1 MIYKPEKNAHPAVSK
16 PVFDGAGRRQQ
27 TNRGEGMTDDEAPE
41 TQRNEHPHEDRCYTR
56 GRLRDE
62 FRMKPA
68 PGAEPV
74 RMYKNPYGGKYG
86 VWRLADCI
94 PMRDKRPQTEKQ
106 QLASARLGLQAK
118 MKSERGRS
126 AMLAHSWLSLDPL
139 FLDTETTGLGNTAQA
154 LEIGLVNSQGET
166 VYHTRLK
173 PTVSIEPGAAA
184 VHGISEAEL
193 ADAPSWPDIAT
204 QLQHHIGLRPLV
216 IFNADFDMRIMKQT
230 AAAHNDPASWLDT
243 LKVYCAMRLSAG
255 YYGATNRYST
265 ISLASAASQAGLN
278 WSGPEHSAVADA
290 VMTAGVVR
298 NIAEYWQVLQRDLRD
313 VS

>member
-1 MIYKPEKNAHPAVSK
+1 
-16 PVFDGAGRRQQ
+16 
-27 TNRGEGMTDDEAPE
+27 
-41 TQRNEHPHEDRCYTR
+41 
-56 GRLRDE
+56 
-62 FRMKPA
+62 MKPA

-74 RMYKNPYGGKYG
+74 KMYKNPYGGKYG

-106 QLASARLGLQAK
+106 LASARLGLQAK

-126 AMLAHSWLSLDPL
+126 AMLAHTWLSQDPL

-193 ADAPSWPDIAT
+193 ADAPSWPDIAA
-204 QLQHHIGLRPLV
+204 QLRQHIGSRPLV
-216 IFNADFDMRIMKQT
+216 IFNMDFDMRILKQT
-230 AAAHNDPASWLDT
+230 AAAHSDQADWLNA
-243 LKVYCAMRLSAG
+243 LKVYCAMRLSAR
-255 YYGATNRYST
+255 YYGATNRYGT
-265 ISLASAASQAGLN
+265 ISLASAASQAGLSWN
-278 WSGPEHSAVADA
+278 GQAHSALADA
-290 VMTAGVVR
+290 VMTAGVVCDV
-298 NIAEYWQVLQRDLRD
+298 AEYWRQLQRECCDPNS
-313 VS
+313 VSD

>member
-1 MIYKPEKNAHPAVSK
+1 
-16 PVFDGAGRRQQ
+16 
-27 TNRGEGMTDDEAPE
+27 
-41 TQRNEHPHEDRCYTR
+41 
-56 GRLRDE
+56 
-62 FRMKPA
+62 
-68 PGAEPV
+68 
-74 RMYKNPYGGKYG
+74 
-86 VWRLADCI
+86 
-94 PMRDKRPQTEKQ
+94 
-106 QLASARLGLQAK
+106 
-118 MKSERGRS
+118 
-126 AMLAHSWLSLDPL
+126 MLAHSWLSQDPL

-216 IFNADFDMRIMKQT
+216 IFNADFDMRILKQT

-278 WSGPEHSAVADA
+278 WSGPAHSAVADA

>member
-1 MIYKPEKNAHPAVSK
+1 
-16 PVFDGAGRRQQ
+16 
-27 TNRGEGMTDDEAPE
+27 
-41 TQRNEHPHEDRCYTR
+41 
-56 GRLRDE
+56 
-62 FRMKPA
+62 MKPA

-74 RMYKNPYGGKYG
+74 KMYKNPYGGKYG

-126 AMLAHSWLSLDPL
+126 AVLAHTWLSQDPL

-193 ADAPSWPDIAT
+193 ADAPSWPDIAA
-204 QLQHHIGLRPLV
+204 QLRQHIGSRPLV
-216 IFNADFDMRIMKQT
+216 IFNMDFDMRILKQT
-230 AAAHNDPASWLDT
+230 AAAHSDQADWLNA
-243 LKVYCAMRLSAG
+243 LKVYCAMRLSAR
-255 YYGATNRYST
+255 YYGATNRYGT
-265 ISLASAASQAGLN
+265 ISLASAASQAGLSWN
-278 WSGPEHSAVADA
+278 GQAHSALADA
-290 VMTAGVVR
+290 VMTAGVVCDV
-298 NIAEYWQVLQRDLRD
+298 AEYWRQLQRECCDPNS
-313 VS
+313 VSD

>member
-1 MIYKPEKNAHPAVSK
+1 MRDDDNSDAC
-16 PVFDGAGRRQQ
+16 
-27 TNRGEGMTDDEAPE
+27 DEAP
-41 TQRNEHPHEDRCYTR
+41 RAEDKCYTR

-74 RMYKNPYGGKYG
+74 KMYKNPYGGKYG

-126 AMLAHSWLSLDPL
+126 AMLAHTWLSQDPL

-154 LEIGLVNSQGET
+154 LEIGLVNARGET

-173 PTVSIEPGAAA
+173 PTVSIEP
-184 VHGISEAEL
+184 VRL
-193 ADAPSWPDIAT
+193 PY
-204 QLQHHIGLRPLV
+204 
-216 IFNADFDMRIMKQT
+216 T
-230 AAAHNDPASWLDT
+230 AS
-243 LKVYCAMRLSAG
+243 VRLSLLMRRPG
-255 YYGATNRYST
+255 LILRRSCGST
-265 ISLASAASQAGLN
+265 
-278 WSGPEHSAVADA
+278 SGPDRWSYLTWILICAF
-290 VMTAGVVR
+290 
-298 NIAEYWQVLQRDLRD
+298 
-313 VS
+313 

>member
-1 MIYKPEKNAHPAVSK
+1 
-16 PVFDGAGRRQQ
+16 
-27 TNRGEGMTDDEAPE
+27 MTDDEGSEA
-41 TQRNEHPHEDRCYTR
+41 QRNEQPHEDRCYTR

-86 VWRLADCI
+86 VWRLSDCI
-94 PMRDKRPQTEKQ
+94 PMQDKRPQTEKQ
-106 QLASARLGLQAK
+106 RQASIRLGLQAK
-118 MKSERGRS
+118 MKSERGRI
-126 AMLAHSWLSLDPL
+126 ALQAYTWLSQDPL

-154 LEIGLVNSQGET
+154 LEIGLVNARGET

-193 ADAPSWPDIAT
+193 ADAPSWPDVAA
-204 QLQHHIGLRPLV
+204 QLQQHIGSRPLV
-216 IFNADFDMRIMKQT
+216 IFNMDFDMRIMKQT
-230 AAAHNDPASWLDT
+230 SSAHNDQADWLNA

-255 YYGATNRYST
+255 YYGATNRYGT
-265 ISLASAASQAGLN
+265 ISLASAAGQAGLS
-278 WSGPEHSAVADA
+278 WQGQAHSALADA
-290 VMTAGVVR
+290 VMTVGVVSD
-298 NIAEYWQVLQRDLRD
+298 IASYWSQLQREMRNYRD
-313 VS
+313 K